1 MELSVESRAQ
11 LEQRVD
17 VLTRA
22 LSVHKGALPSRE
34 EALMTMKKH
43 TSSTSLRG
51 HMLAVEESMRAYARK
66 LGEDEEIYG
75 ITGLLHDHDYEE
87 HPDPVEHPVVG
98 CERLLQMG
106 YPVAVIEAIM
116 GHDLILGSLSAR
128 IVRPGD
134 GLQSLHSDVPLGLHR
149 YQPDPPVMMNTIW
162 ALDDFTPGNGGT
174 RVVPGSH
181 QSRLHEPPA
190 GFDVPFVAQPE
201 LRAGSVLVIHGQTWH
216 GGGANTSTGN
226 RHAMFGHYRVD
237 TWMRFQCD
245 PHHQFEEPWL
255 DLLTDR
261 QRELL
266 RMQHGLS
273 DKLAADFYER

>member
-1 MELSVESRAQ
+1 MDKFEQQLTELRVFGFCIVENVLDASVVGEMRDTLVEAAARLGVESTHRGSARHLANLVTIDPIYFQ
-11 LEQRVD
+11 AVD
-17 VLTRA
+17 HARI
-22 LSVHKGALPSRE
+22 LP
-34 EALMTMKKH
+34 L
-43 TSSTSLRG
+43 
-51 HMLAVEESMRAYARK
+51 V
-66 LGEDEEIYG
+66 
-75 ITGLLHDHDYEE
+75 
-87 HPDPVEHPVVG
+87 
-98 CERLLQMG
+98 
-106 YPVAVIEAIM
+106 EAIM

-149 YQPDPPVMMNTIW
+149 HQPDPPVMMNTIW

-237 TWMRFQCD
+237 AWMRFQCD